1 MAEALFI
8 TPEDLKRN
16 TSLSGSI
23 DEDKFMQYILIA
35 QEIHLQNY
43 LGSDLYNRLQAGIV
57 ADDLTANEVILLNDY
72 IQNTLIH
79 FASALYLPFAPWQ
92 VSNGG
97 VFKHTSENSIAA
109 EQSDIDYLVK
119 AETGLA
125 EYYAQRLVDYLCA
138 NSTLYPE
145 YITNEFPDIKT
156 DKKVQNI
163 GGWRIN

>member
-43 LGSDLYNRLQAGIV
+43 LGTNLYNRLQEGIT
-57 ADDLTANEVILLNDY
+57 ASDLNANEVILLSDY
-72 IQNTLIH
+72 VQNCLIH
-79 FASALYLPFAPWQ
+79 FANATYLPFAPWQ
-92 VSNGG
+92 VANGG
-97 VFKHTSENSIAA
+97 VFKHTSENSVAA
-109 EQSDIDYLVK
+109 DQSDIDYLVA
-119 AETGLA
+119 AEKGLA
-125 EYYAQRLVDYLCA
+125 EYYAQRLVDYLCD
-138 NSTLYPE
+138 NSDLYPE
-145 YITNEFPDIKT
+145 YITNEFPDIKP